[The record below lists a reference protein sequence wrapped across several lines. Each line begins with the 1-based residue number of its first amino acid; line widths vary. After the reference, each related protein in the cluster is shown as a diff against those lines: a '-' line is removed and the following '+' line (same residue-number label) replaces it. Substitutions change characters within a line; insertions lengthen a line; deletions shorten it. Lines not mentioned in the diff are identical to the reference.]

1 MVCLFS
7 RRGRDQHGGQIG
19 YGRRTDGGEPP
30 VLRRTAMT
38 TQESVQDFWGGPA
51 GRQSHD
57 KAYFLDLLG
66 DSHTGLGRHEAAIEA
81 YRQAAERFKSQEAH
95 CSYALCLLKVA
106 GGHLSL
112 GEPWHALGYLEACL
126 PLLHEL
132 GLTRHETLAREQ
144 LARCQ
149 SELAG
154 ARLLTGGE
162 RAETVS
168 PYFRDKGRFLLCPG
182 PTDRRAG

>member
-1 MVCLFS
+1 
-7 RRGRDQHGGQIG
+7 
-19 YGRRTDGGEPP
+19 
-30 VLRRTAMT
+30 MT
-38 TQESVQDFWGGPA
+38 TQEDVQDSWGGPA
-51 GRQSHD
+51 GRQLHD

-81 YRQAAERFKSQEAH
+81 YRQAAEGFKSEGAH
-95 CSYALCLLKVA
+95 CSYALCLFKVA
-106 GGHLSL
+106 GSHLSL
-112 GEPWHALGYLEACL
+112 GEPWHALGYLQACL

-144 LARCQ
+144 LAHCQ
-149 SELAG
+149 SAQAG
-154 ARLLTGGE
+154 ARLLTGP

-168 PYFRDKGRFLLCPG
+168 PYIRDKGRFVLCPG